1 MKYLPIYLN
10 DHYAGSTLGVELA
23 KRAAKNSADNAEFGP
38 PLATLATEID
48 EDRDALKRIMGRLD
62 VSEDRIK
69 ASIFW
74 LGEKVGRLKPNGELL
89 HFSPLSRVVEL
100 EGLHIGITGKLAMW
114 EALRQ
119 LFGERLESFD
129 FGALVERAES
139 QRNEVERHRLA
150 AAREAFGDSV
160 VVRSWKAEGATS
172 DSA

>member
-100 EGLHIGITGKLAMW
+100 EGLITGVGGKLSLWRTLLELA
-114 EALRQ
+114 ERDRRLDAGELEVLAGRAEDQLLRLHALR
-119 LFGERLESFD
+119 
-129 FGALVERAES
+129 GAAGLI
-139 QRNEVERHRLA
+139 
-150 AAREAFGDSV
+150 AFVDDI
-160 VVRSWKAEGATS
+160 A
-172 DSA
+172 

>member
-23 KRAAKNSADNAEFGP
+23 KRAAKNSAENAEFGP

-100 EGLHIGITGKLAMW
+100 EGLITGVGGKLSLWRTLLELA
-114 EALRQ
+114 EREDRLDAGELEVLAGRAEDQLLRLHALR
-119 LFGERLESFD
+119 
-129 FGALVERAES
+129 GAAGLI
-139 QRNEVERHRLA
+139 
-150 AAREAFGDSV
+150 AFVDDI
-160 VVRSWKAEGATS
+160 A
-172 DSA
+172 